1 MNLPRPVA
9 DLICLT
15 RDLVHHPGMVLL
27 NRGHRR
33 WVPAGVIATA
43 GLFVATGTPGGQH
56 LLAAALL
63 VAGPAWAL
71 DMLGALAHG
80 LWQSG
85 RIWSDVE
92 CECCGGPDDGEDD
105 DTDPNNP
112 TGGGGLALSFTDT
125 DLRNWLDD
133 QPTPTR

>member
-1 MNLPRPVA
+1 MNLPRPIA

-15 RDLVHHPGMVLL
+15 RDLVHHPRMVLL
-27 NRGHRR
+27 NRGHHR

-43 GLFVATGTPGGQH
+43 GLFVATGTPGGHH

-71 DMLGALAHG
+71 DVVGALAHG

-85 RIWSDVE
+85 RIWSDLE
-92 CECCGGPDDGEDD
+92 CQCCGDDPDEDD
-105 DTDPNNP
+105 DDPHP
-112 TGGGGLALSFTDT
+112 DQPEDDGGLAADVE
-125 DLRNWLDD
+125 DWLKT
-133 QPTPTR
+133 QTTNH